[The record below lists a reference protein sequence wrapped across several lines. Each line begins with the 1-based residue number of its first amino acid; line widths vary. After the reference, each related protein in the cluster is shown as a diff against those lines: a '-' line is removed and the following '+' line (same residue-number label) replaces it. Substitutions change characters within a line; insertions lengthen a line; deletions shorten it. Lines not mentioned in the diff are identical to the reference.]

1 MMKIISPFLLLLL
14 IIGNLHAAEK
24 TIIRL
29 GVLPFGT
36 VNWELTALKKL
47 GLTETDRYRLDIRP
61 VANPQAGKIA
71 LLANSVDMIVS
82 DWIWVS
88 RQRSSGFDISF
99 YPYSNT
105 AGALLVNNQS
115 GISNLQDLKN
125 KRLGIAGGELDKNW
139 LLLIAL
145 AKTQNLDLDASV
157 EKVFAAPPL
166 LSQQLIDNRLDAVL
180 TYWHFAA
187 KLEAQGFPQLLDG
200 NKILQALGVT
210 TSVPPLGYVFKR
222 QWANQNKMVLKEY
235 FSATAKAKNA
245 ICHDEST
252 WQQIIP
258 LTKTKSHKTQALLRK
273 KYCRGLVTEWGE
285 KQREAAEK
293 IYSLL
298 KNISKTRL
306 TGTST
311 NLAPGTFWFPDEQP
325 TRE

>member
-1 MMKIISPFLLLLL
+1 MKHISQFLLLVL
-14 IIGNLHAAEK
+14 IFSELNAAEK
-24 TIIRL
+24 ISIRL

-47 GLTETDRYRLDIRP
+47 GLIETDQYLLDIRP

-105 AGALLVNNQS
+105 AGTLLVNKHSN
-115 GISNLQDLKN
+115 IANLQDLKN

-139 LLLIAL
+139 LLLVAL
-145 AKTQNLDLDASV
+145 AKKQNLDLDSSV
-157 EKVFAAPPL
+157 EKIFAAPPL
-166 LSQQLIDNRLDAVL
+166 LSQQLLNNRLDAIL

-187 KLEAQGFPQLLDG
+187 RLEAQGFPQLLDG
-200 NKILQALGVT
+200 NKILQALGVA

-222 QWANQNKMVLKEY
+222 QWANQNKIALIE
-235 FSATAKAKNA
+235 FFNATARAKNS
-245 ICHDEST
+245 ICTNENI

-258 LTKTKSHKTQALLRK
+258 LTKTKSSKTQTLLRK
-273 KYCRGLVTEWGE
+273 KYCMGLVTEGGE
-285 KQREAAEK
+285 KQLKAAEK

-298 KNISKTRL
+298 KDISNKKL
-306 TGTST
+306 TGTAAV
-311 NLAPGTFWFPDEQP
+311 LVPGTFWFSNDQP
-325 TRE
+325 SRE